1 MFMDWVQDFFTL
13 PVIVLFVAFE
23 GNARFLIIIIR
34 GEVILC
40 YCLPLNSVYF
50 SLTLILSVYY
60 LFLYISS

>member
-34 GEVILC
+34 GKILYVIT
-40 YCLPLNSVYF
+40 
-50 SLTLILSVYY
+50 SL
-60 LFLYISS
+60 